1 MGSIGVGLSLG
12 WLAYYLGCR
21 NLAMLNGQ
29 AIPPAQLQQLEQ
41 ILKDDPVVD
50 RAYVKTMHD

>member
-1 MGSIGVGLSLG
+1 MGSIGVGITLG

-41 ILKDDPVVD
+41 ILKDDPVGD
-50 RAYVKTMHD
+50 RAYVLR